1 MTSVLLALGA
11 AVCYGTS
18 DFLGGLLSRHSH
30 FLLVAL
36 IGQLA
41 SVVAVLGAMLGVG
54 FGQPTSGAVA
64 WGVLA
69 GVGGGIGGL
78 ALLRGL
84 ARGRMAVVG
93 PVSGVAAAALPAIVG
108 LFLGERLGPLSAV
121 GVLLALPAI
130 WLVASLPEGADAPR
144 TLTGVGDGLLAG
156 TGFAVLYIG
165 IERAGTD
172 AGLWPVLMS
181 QSASCL
187 PTIALWLVLRGR
199 PMSWNRST
207 LVLAPFP
214 GLIVAGAVL
223 LFQAATSGGRLM
235 IASVLT
241 SLYPAVTVLLAVGFL
256 RESIGRTQRLGLLLC
271 VVAVVAIVTGV

>member
-1 MTSVLLALGA
+1 
-11 AVCYGTS
+11 
-18 DFLGGLLSRHSH
+18 
-30 FLLVAL
+30 
-36 IGQLA
+36 
-41 SVVAVLGAMLGVG
+41 
-54 FGQPTSGAVA
+54 
-64 WGVLA
+64 
-69 GVGGGIGGL
+69 
-78 ALLRGL
+78 
-84 ARGRMAVVG
+84 MAVVG

-108 LFLGERLGPLSAV
+108 LFLGERLGPASAA

-130 WLVASLPEGADAPR
+130 WLVASSPEGAKAPR
-144 TLTGVGDGLLAG
+144 TLIGIGDGLLAG

-181 QSASCL
+181 QLASCV

-199 PMSWNRST
+199 PMSWTSS
-207 LVLAPFP
+207 LALAPFP
-214 GLIVAGAVL
+214 GVIVAGAVL

-256 RESIGRTQRLGLLLC
+256 RESTGRVQRLGLLLC
-271 VVAVVAIVTGV
+271 AVAVVAIVTGVELDSSTT